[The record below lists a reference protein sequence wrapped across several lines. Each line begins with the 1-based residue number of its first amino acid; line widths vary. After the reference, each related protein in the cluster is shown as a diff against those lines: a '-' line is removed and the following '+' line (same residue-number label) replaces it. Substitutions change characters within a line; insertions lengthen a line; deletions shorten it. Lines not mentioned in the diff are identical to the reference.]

1 MYKYVVDAMGG
12 DLGAKVIVEAIK
24 NYLKDHDD
32 AYFYLVGNEEELA
45 SLKEENKV
53 KIISSV
59 SVMKMDATPLE
70 AMRLKDSSM
79 FIAFQTFMEEKADAI
94 ISAGG
99 TGAFLS
105 LATIKLRLIE
115 GLRRA
120 ALIAPFP
127 TLIKGKKTCLL
138 DIGAN
143 NENSPEELVDFALMG
158 KLYVESVY
166 DVKDPKIYLLSNGTE
181 EHKGSPLIK
190 ETHKLLKEKAFPGF
204 MGNIEAREA
213 LNGSAD
219 VIVMDGFTGNVFL
232 KSSEGMAK
240 MMSSLIK
247 KAFKRSLASK
257 IGYLFSRKGFKELQE
272 TMDYKTTGGAMFLG
286 VNGVVVK
293 AHGSSDA
300 YSFYHAIK
308 VADALVKKDIT
319 KQIKEKMAL

>member
-120 ALIAPFP
+120 ALVAPFP

-190 ETHKLLKEKAFPGF
+190 ETHKLLKEKTFPGF

-213 LNGSAD
+213 LSGTAD
-219 VIVMDGFTGNVFL
+219 VIVMDGFNGNVFL

-308 VADALVKKDIT
+308 VADALVKKDII

>member
-1 MYKYVVDAMGG
+1 MKKYVVDAMGG
-12 DLGAKVIVEAIK
+12 DNGSSIVVDAIK
-24 NYLKDHDD
+24 KYRSQNEDV
-32 AYFYLVGNEEELA
+32 FFFVVGNENELEC
-45 SLKEENKV
+45 LKNVDRIE
-53 KIISSV
+53 IIPSKSI
-59 SVMKMDATPLE
+59 MKMDATPLE
-70 AMRLKDSSM
+70 AMHMRDSSM
-79 FIAFQTFMEEKADAI
+79 YLAFETLINKKADAI

-127 TLIKGKKTCLL
+127 TLQKGKKTCLL

-143 NENSPEELVDFALMG
+143 NENSPEELVSFAKMG
-158 KLYVESVY
+158 KLYVEAVY
-166 DVKDPKIYLLSNGTE
+166 DIKEPKIYLLSNGTE
-181 EHKGSPLIK
+181 EHKGSPISK
-190 ETHKLLKEKAFPGF
+190 ATYQLLKEQNFPGF
-204 MGNIEAREA
+204 QGNIEAREA
-213 LNGSAD
+213 LNGEAD

-247 KAFKRSLASK
+247 KAFNRNLLTK
-257 IGYLFSRKGFKELQE
+257 IGYLFARKGFKELQE

-308 VADALVKKDIT
+308 VADALARKDIVS
-319 KQIKEKMAL
+319 QIKEKMNI